1 MTFVMPDDW
10 LQRTAEGWT
19 QTFYAASM
27 DFGGGVPGSQPQK
40 IGAPDI
46 HPDTHGH

>member
-19 QTFYAASM
+19 QTFYAAS
-27 DFGGGVPGSQPQK
+27 PGSQPQK